1 MNPDWPPLCDAV
13 AEVTTLAALF
23 THSLTAGAILY
34 ADEPVMRVW
43 SEARL
48 RDRRDAFEGIV
59 H

>member
-1 MNPDWPPLCDAV
+1 LCEAF

-23 THSLTAGAILY
+23 TDSLTAGAILY
-34 ADEPVMRVW
+34 GDEPVMRVS